1 MFPSPKPGARHA
13 TETPLMELGC
23 GGNAGLA
30 GAGVTGAEE
39 VEPVRE
45 FDAAPSMSALLR
57 PSLPLPCGSCVRPSL
72 ARGVLMSSSG
82 KVMKNRHPNVVPKKA
97 PSTVWKRL
105 LGGV

>member
-1 MFPSPKPGARHA
+1 MFPNPKPGARHE
-13 TETPLMELGC
+13 TVTPLIELGC
-23 GGNAGLA
+23 GGNTVLA

-39 VEPVRE
+39 DEPVRE
-45 FDAAPSMSALLR
+45 LDAPSMSALLR
-57 PSLPLPCGSCVRPSL
+57 PSLPLPCESCVSPSF

-97 PSTVWKRL
+97 PSTAWKRL